1 MKRFATALTIAMA
14 TLAFS
19 VAALAPAHADPN
31 PSLVTTG
38 TTLVYVYQNAVGEYG
53 KMTVDVT
60 AKNAGTDDID
70 VMIALDGVPSSSSGR
85 GSGTMKELP
94 TLFALDVLFP
104 IGSTGSSY
112 HFMGQIKRSTG
123 EGSGKYTVEGSHVWY
138 PWHTLGF
145 YQ

>member
-1 MKRFATALTIAMA
+1 MKRFATALTLAMA

-19 VAALAPAHADPN
+19 VAAWAPAHADPN
-31 PSLVTTG
+31 PSLVPVG
-38 TTLVYVYQNAVGEYG
+38 TMLVYRYQNARGDYG

-70 VMIALDGVPSSSSGR
+70 VTIVLDGVPSSSSGR
-85 GSGTMKELP
+85 GSGTMRELP
-94 TLFALDVLFP
+94 TLFALDVWFP
-104 IGSTGSSY
+104 IGTTGSSY

-123 EGSGKYTVEGSHVWY
+123 EGSGKYTVEGTHDWD
-138 PWHTLGF
+138 PWHTVGF